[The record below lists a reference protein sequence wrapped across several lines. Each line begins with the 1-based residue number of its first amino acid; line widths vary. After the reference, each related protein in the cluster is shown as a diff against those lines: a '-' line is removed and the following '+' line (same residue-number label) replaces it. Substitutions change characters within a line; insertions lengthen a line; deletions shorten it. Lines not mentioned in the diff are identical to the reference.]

1 MSHSVIINTLAQDKE
16 VNSFRSLFVALRPPV
31 ILARRA
37 SRSEQS
43 ISARRASR
51 RELQVQVEVHTSP
64 TRALA
69 MAASSTNPYV
79 EVAQKLAGY
88 ATYYPANASPQGYF
102 RVYLEMA
109 VGLCMSADAPAAIT
123 EEMFTVRGQAN
134 VSVFLR
140 SPWWKFWR
148 GSLPAMMRDL
158 LPCGLDGAGDLEKLI
173 QR

>member
-1 MSHSVIINTLAQDKE
+1 
-16 VNSFRSLFVALRPPV
+16 
-31 ILARRA
+31 
-37 SRSEQS
+37 
-43 ISARRASR
+43 
-51 RELQVQVEVHTSP
+51 
-64 TRALA
+64 

-79 EVAQKLAGY
+79 EVAEKLAGY

-109 VGLCMSADAPAAIT
+109 IGLCMSADAPAAIT

-158 LPCGLDGAGDLEKLI
+158 MPCGLDGAGDWKNS
-173 QR
+173 